1 MAELLY
7 VSMVLV
13 LLHAYNR
20 ATGYTC
26 RSYPVAEQE
35 GLEHLAEEGGVL
47 VDGLLDDDVAVADR
61 QAAAVL
67 QVQQR
72 RLEVLQQRYE
82 WWRRRRQSL
91 ACCQWLL
98 KF

>member
-1 MAELLY
+1 
-7 VSMVLV
+7 MVLV

-72 RLEVLQQRYE
+72 RLEVLQQRQAVKVAFV
-82 WWRRRRQSL
+82 QST
-91 ACCQWLL
+91 AANITRGGRG
-98 KF
+98 